1 MEGLGKEQ
9 TKNLE
14 NNPAGEEMKKTD
26 EAVKKSEEQ
35 EKLKKLNIPQNTKL
49 QIVGKSIKI
58 SLLNWRYF
66 IFYKAKGIIEDI
78 LEVAIP
84 AQKGRVIDC
93 ITNKSKHHLLF
104 SNFVT
109 ISKLVIIKLIF
120 SLFFEL
126 LNLYVLNEY
135 LYKFKDIL
143 IEDLAKKD
151 MEFFDSYNTGQLIEK
166 INNCQKVFQESLL
179 NKILED
185 AQRIIKMLFLV
196 YYLISTNF
204 KIAIISL
211 SIILVNKAGEFFSAQ
226 KSGSL
231 NFDKYLKLDEK
242 FSTYLTDLVVN
253 IKLIKSF
260 ATEKF
265 ELERMKRAKRE
276 IYNLFIN
283 IYSTLHNLAMSL
295 STLGEYFILYYT
307 GSLVISGKISFGVYS
322 TFQTYITKF
331 QEEFTSFHNSLKQY
345 AECMADWKSFFE
357 VYDFKPKIKSLKNYI
372 PEGEMEGKVEFQNVK
387 FSYPLNPD
395 SNIFESLSF
404 SIEPGKILA
413 LVGYSGSGKSTI
425 SNLIERFYDP
435 IEGRILID
443 NKDIKDYNLDWL
455 HKKIGLVSQEPSLS
469 NGTIEYN
476 ITYGLKEYSKQKLD
490 EVCEI
495 TLVNQFLKDKN
506 LFPEGLNTLVGQ
518 SDSKVSGG
526 QKQRIAIARA
536 IMRDAKILVLDEA
549 TSALDAEIENEVQK
563 ALENLIKEKKMTTII
578 IAHRLSTVKNAD
590 KIIFLNK
597 GEIAESGTH
606 EELVKKNGE
615 YKRLMS
621 KQLS

>member
-1 MEGLGKEQ
+1 MEGLEKEQ

-66 IFYKAKGIIEDI
+66 IFYRAKGIIEDI

-93 ITNKSKHHLLF
+93 ITDKSKHHLLF

-211 SIILVNKAGEFFSAQ
+211 SIILVNKAGEFFSVQ

-331 QEEFTSFHNSLKQY
+331 QEEFTSFHNSLKKY

-413 LVGYSGSGKSTI
+413 LVGYSGSG
-425 SNLIERFYDP
+425 
-435 IEGRILID
+435 
-443 NKDIKDYNLDWL
+443 
-455 HKKIGLVSQEPSLS
+455 GLVSQEPSLS

-606 EELVKKNGE
+606 EELLKKNGE
-615 YKRLMS
+615 YKQLMS